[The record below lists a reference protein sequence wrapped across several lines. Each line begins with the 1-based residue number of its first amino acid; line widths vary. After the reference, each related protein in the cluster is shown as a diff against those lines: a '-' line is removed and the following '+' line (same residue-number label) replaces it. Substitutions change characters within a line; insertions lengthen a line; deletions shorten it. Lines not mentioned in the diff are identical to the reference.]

1 MRDTILTELE
11 TIEKEH
17 GVKILYAIESG
28 SRGWGFES
36 TDSDYDV
43 RFIYQRPLEWY
54 IRVDE
59 QKDTLDLPID
69 EVLDINGWDISK
81 VIKLMAKSNSCIF
94 EWLSSPITYRDNE
107 ALVQQ
112 LKEVADYYY
121 RPKAGIYHYINLAK
135 NSMKYME
142 EDGSI
147 RIKKFFYALRP
158 VMASLYIERYKVVP
172 PMNLMEMMAKLTLD
186 KGLVKEIQEL
196 ILYKQ
201 KLTEADTFYPSTVLK
216 DFVVDHIQRLSE
228 EVVGLPK
235 PQHKGFDKANETLR
249 AILLKDK

>member
-1 MRDTILTELE
+1 MRKTILTELE
-11 TIEKEH
+11 NIEKEH

-94 EWLSSPITYRDNE
+94 EWLSSPIIYRENE
-107 ALVQQ
+107 TLAQG
-112 LKEVADYYY
+112 LKEVAGYYY
-121 RPKAGIYHYINLAK
+121 RPKAGVYHYINLAK

-158 VMASLYIERYKVVP
+158 VMASLYIEKYRVVP
-172 PMNLMEMMAKLTLD
+172 PMNLMDIMKELTLE
-186 KGLVKEIQEL
+186 KALVTEIKEL

-201 KLTEADTFYPSTVLK
+201 KLTEADTFYPSETLK
-216 DFVVDHIQRLSE
+216 DFVVGHIQRLSE
-228 EVVGLPK
+228 EVAGLPK
-235 PQHKGFDKANETLR
+235 SQHKEFDKANEALR
-249 AILLKDK
+249 DILLKGI